1 MYSAIHKGRSQTE
14 EERERERWIRDPCG
28 RCTDI
33 NESPGYYC
41 GQFPHRIRSSA
52 FRVLRVSPWK
62 QAVHHRPTETIGFY
76 STSDPS
82 TWAHTHTMQEVFKES
97 FKRPEVLK
105 SVKNFHLLK
114 SHSPHHIQICC
125 TDDTCKNQW
134 CLCAV
139 LSPPLL
145 LIWSRALTAL
155 HLQTEML
162 STVFLMHQI
171 WMAEGIT
178 T

>member
-14 EERERERWIRDPCG
+14 EERKRERWIRDPCG

-41 GQFPHRIRSSA
+41 GQFPHPIRSSA

-76 STSDPS
+76 RTSDPS
-82 TWAHTHTMQEVFKES
+82 TWGHTHTHTGMQAS
-97 FKRPEVLK
+97 GSQ

-114 SHSPHHIQICC
+114 SHSPHHIKICC

-139 LSPPLL
+139 LSPPPL
-145 LIWSRALTAL
+145 LIWSCALTAL
-155 HLQTEML
+155 HL
-162 STVFLMHQI
+162 
-171 WMAEGIT
+171 
-178 T
+178 